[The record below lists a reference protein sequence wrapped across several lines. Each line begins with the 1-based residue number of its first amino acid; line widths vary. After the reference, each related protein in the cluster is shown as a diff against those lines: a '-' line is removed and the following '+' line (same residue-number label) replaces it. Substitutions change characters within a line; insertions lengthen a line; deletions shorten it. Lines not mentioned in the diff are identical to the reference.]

1 MYKVN
6 SLKHRLLEKLV
17 YSNTRLENLA
27 FVIGQIRSA
36 TKRFLSQMITDGT
49 VEYVPSNTEYKVTNK
64 GIDVYT
70 QMGIVSIKPTIKL
83 SKKAEVKKLSDLG
96 TLDPDYLN
104 LNKMVFRDGSMD
116 FMKYPS
122 LYMGQERKRS

>member
-17 YSNTRLENLA
+17 YGNTRLENLA

-96 TLDPDYLN
+96 TLDPNYLN

-116 FMKYPS
+116 YLKYPS